1 MRKGGRTEK
10 RENKETKK
18 HGSDVVRR
26 KGGEKRT
33 QDKTKEQGSGK

>member
-10 RENKETKK
+10 RENKESKN
-18 HGSDVVRR
+18 HESDVVRR

-33 QDKTKEQGSGK
+33 QDKTKKQGSGK